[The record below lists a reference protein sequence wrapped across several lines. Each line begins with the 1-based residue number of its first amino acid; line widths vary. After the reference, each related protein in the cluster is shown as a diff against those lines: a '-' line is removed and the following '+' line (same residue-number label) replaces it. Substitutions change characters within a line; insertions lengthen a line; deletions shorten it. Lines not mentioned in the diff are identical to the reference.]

1 MVSHQHAAL
10 QSFVFGKNRG
20 KKNGNEEQRK
30 KRNEKFIPFQN
41 SFFVYFLMTEMKNGS
56 AGIRVIS
63 YRLITMREK
72 EKPGGIAPT
81 MVFRDRDD
89 NYCRR
94 PAACNTQT
102 QRENQRI

>member
-10 QSFVFGKNRG
+10 QSFVFLK
-20 KKNGNEEQRK
+20 RK
-30 KRNEKFIPFQN
+30 KIVERKMGMKNKGRNVKFIPFQN

-81 MVFRDRDD
+81 MVFS
-89 NYCRR
+89 
-94 PAACNTQT
+94 
-102 QRENQRI
+102 

>member
-1 MVSHQHAAL
+1 MCVHTYRKSKKEKKEGDNGFPSARSL
-10 QSFVFGKNRG
+10 TVFCFFEKKKNRG

-30 KRNEKFIPFQN
+30 KINVKFIPFQN

-81 MVFRDRDD
+81 MVFS
-89 NYCRR
+89 
-94 PAACNTQT
+94 
-102 QRENQRI
+102 